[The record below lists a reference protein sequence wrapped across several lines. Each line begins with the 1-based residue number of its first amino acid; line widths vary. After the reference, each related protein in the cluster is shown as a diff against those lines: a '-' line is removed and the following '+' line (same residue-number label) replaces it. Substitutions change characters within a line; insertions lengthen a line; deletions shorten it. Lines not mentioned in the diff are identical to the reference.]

1 MWVGDGSGSERG
13 DQYIEIGTAISRIT
27 SVDAHDFSRG
37 SSHLRDHDLSILLMG
52 IWVFTIGGLFYSL
65 TLISAILIGDEFL
78 FVAIAISTLLA
89 IAIAY
94 LVTHI
99 CFGFGRSSN

>member
-1 MWVGDGSGSERG
+1 MLFGGIIASIISI
-13 DQYIEIGTAISRIT
+13 QYHFAIWQYQ
-27 SVDAHDFSRG
+27 DYY
-37 SSHLRDHDLSILLMG
+37 LRDHDLSILLMG